1 MSAHRMFR
9 LPATAAALAVLTV
22 AVAACSS
29 KTAVTKTAAAV
40 TASPAATS
48 AASAA
53 APASSAAAA
62 PASAAPDLSG
72 VTLHVGATGW
82 NTIGAALAVAGLD
95 NTPYKVSYSVF
106 TGGDKQMQALQAGA
120 LDIANASQIPP
131 VFAAANT
138 KPIWKAVATE
148 HSNTLLQEVDVA
160 KGSPITSIAQLKGKK
175 VGYVQNTTAQYF
187 LVKLLQQA
195 GLSWSDITPVPL
207 LPADG
212 VAALNGGSIA
222 AFANYGNSV
231 ITILQGGGKTIGSGE
246 NILSGNFVFL
256 TSNAVLADPA
266 KSAAAADL
274 LARLN
279 DAYAIIRAG
288 REQQY
293 AQKTADA
300 THEPLALALSQLKN
314 GEAQRPTSFSIA
326 DPTAIASE
334 QQVAD
339 VFSDLGAIP
348 KTDVSS
354 FWSDALNADL
364 TAALAKYPASAAASQ
379 LASAPAGTSAA
390 ASAPAAASP
399 SAAASS

>member
-1 MSAHRMFR
+1 MSAYRISR

-29 KTAVTKTAAAV
+29 SKSSVTTTAATGSPS
-40 TASPAATS
+40 TAASS

-53 APASSAAAA
+53 APASAASSPSAAAS
-62 PASAAPDLSG
+62 SAGLDLSS

-82 NTIGAALAVAGLD
+82 NTIGAALQVAGLD
-95 NTPYKVSYSVF
+95 NTPYKVSFAVF

-120 LDIANASQIPP
+120 LDVANASQIPP

-231 ITILQGGGKTIGSGE
+231 ITILQGGGKTIGSGA
-246 NILSGNFVFL
+246 NILSGNFVYL
-256 TSNAVLADPA
+256 ASNAVLADPA

-274 LARLN
+274 LARVN

-314 GEAQRPTSFSIA
+314 GEAQRPTSFSIT

-339 VFSDLGAIP
+339 VFTALGAIP
-348 KTDVSS
+348 KVDVSS

-364 TAALAKYPASAAASQ
+364 TAALAKYPAAAAASQ
-379 LASAPAGTSAA
+379 LSSAPAGSPV
-390 ASAPAAASP
+390 ASA